1 MIVANIFFGL
11 NAPIAKHVLN
21 SPQISALALTTMRM
35 VGAAMLFWIASFFI
49 RKEEVEHKDMLRLFF
64 AALFGVICNQFLFIY
79 GLNLTSPID
88 ASIVCTTTPIIT
100 MIIAAIYLKEPITS
114 KKAGGIFVGAMGAL
128 LLILSS
134 KNLHSGGDSNIFG
147 DFICLLSSFSYSI
160 YLVVF
165 KNLTQKYSAIT
176 LLKWMF
182 LYASICYIP
191 FSYHELNGIEWNA
204 IDNNTLMGIGYV
216 VIVATFLAYICIP
229 IGQRLLRPTI
239 LSMYGYVQP
248 IVSAT
253 LSVILGLDTFGYIKI
268 IAIILVFLGVY
279 LVNKSKSKAQLD
291 AEKAEKNLSAD
302 Y

>member
-1 MIVANIFFGL
+1 M
-11 NAPIAKHVLN
+11 
-21 SPQISALALTTMRM
+21 M
-35 VGAAMLFWIASFFI
+35 
-49 RKEEVEHKDMLRLFF
+49 
-64 AALFGVICNQFLFIY
+64 
-79 GLNLTSPID
+79 
-88 ASIVCTTTPIIT
+88 
-100 MIIAAIYLKEPITS
+100 
-114 KKAGGIFVGAMGAL
+114 
-128 LLILSS
+128 
-134 KNLHSGGDSNIFG
+134 
-147 DFICLLSSFSYSI
+147 
-160 YLVVF
+160 
-165 KNLTQKYSAIT
+165 
-176 LLKWMF
+176 
-182 LYASICYIP
+182 
-191 FSYHELNGIEWNA
+191 NGIEWNA